1 MTIKTTTPLDEP
13 EVALSKDNNLVD
25 LLGITEFFNISL
37 YLLEP
42 IALLTSE
49 KDTLLLHDVVGDAQA
64 PLSNVIMPDI
74 SVGDEI
80 DIETVMNNCT
90 TKLEQMPPANFYRD
104 NDSQALLFENVYLSD
119 QSFGFQW
126 SNLTTSDP
134 LYTDSL
140 EAVNTILQG
149 MPTNFVTFPPFTYL
163 QGLIPL
169 DFTDGKEL
177 LNSTVFCADSDFED
191 DDNDK
196 ITDDGYEIYTNG
208 GDDDD
213 LCTAVTD
220 FEIKTIVVNNLDGIN
235 ALFVTDLETTIV
247 SLSQVNSNLSSLD
260 ADRNTVINSINTV
273 NDSLDLLHPL
283 LDTLYNEVDELVAS
297 IENINNITL
306 VVNEYTRC
314 GFIGNMYRDVVLSA
328 ICEDFHYDLRS
339 AAAPVLTVGCLMFA
353 TFLLIGCYGY
363 TIRRRNVSPSIE
375 QDSHVFYVGNNSYQK
390 VEAAM
395 TPPASPRTPTA
406 FLISKQ

>member
-1 MTIKTTTPLDEP
+1 M
-13 EVALSKDNNLVD
+13 
-25 LLGITEFFNISL
+25 LGITEYFNISL

-49 KDTLLLHDVVGDAQA
+49 KDTLLLHDAVSDAQA
-64 PLSNVIMPDI
+64 PLSNVVISDI
-74 SVGDEI
+74 SIGDEI
-80 DIETVMNNCT
+80 DIETVMDNCT
-90 TKLEQMPPANFYRD
+90 TKLEQMPPANFDRD
-104 NDSQALLFENVYLSD
+104 NDSQALLFENEYLSD
-119 QSFGFQW
+119 ESVGFQW
-126 SNLTTSDP
+126 SDPTTSDP

-149 MPTNFVTFPPFTYL
+149 MPTNFVTFTPFTYL

-177 LNSTVFCADSDFED
+177 LNSTAFCADSDFED
-191 DDNDK
+191 DNNDK

-220 FEIKTIVVNNLDGIN
+220 FETKTTVVNNLDDIN

-247 SLSQVNSNLSSLD
+247 SLSQVNSDLSSLD
-260 ADRNTVINSINTV
+260 ADRNTVVNSINTV
-273 NDSLDLLHPL
+273 NDTLDLLHPL

-297 IENINNITL
+297 IENINDHTL
-306 VVNEYTRC
+306 IANEYARC
-314 GFIGNMYRDVVLSA
+314 GFIGNMYRDVVLST
-328 ICEDFHYDLRS
+328 ICENFHHDLRS

-353 TFLLIGCYGY
+353 AFLLIGCYGY

-375 QDSHVFYVGNNSYQK
+375 QDSHIFYTGNDSYQK
-390 VEAAM
+390 VEATM
-395 TPPASPRTPTA
+395 TPPASPHTPTA
-406 FLISKQ
+406 FLISKK